1 MRNNIFTAILN
12 PNKGFRLL
20 LAVVVLCTLGTITL
34 LAGATAS
41 PSAAATTS
49 ITIVN
54 NSRWEIRHLYLSPAD
69 NDNWGAD
76 QLGEADIAPGQTFT
90 LNVAWDQPTVK
101 LVSEDAD
108 GCFLSNTV
116 DATGNVVW
124 TITNDAS
131 PNCGG

>member
-1 MRNNIFTAILN
+1 MRNSFTAILN
-12 PNKGFRLL
+12 QNKGFRLL
-20 LAVVVLCTLGTITL
+20 MAVAVLCMLGTMTL
-34 LAGATAS
+34 LAGA
-41 PSAAATTS
+41 PAARPATTT

-54 NSRWEIRHLYLSPAD
+54 NSHWEIRHLYLSPAD
-69 NDNWGAD
+69 NDNWGPD

-90 LNVAWDQPTVK
+90 FNAAWDQATVK

-108 GCFLSNTV
+108 GCFLSNTA
-116 DATGNVVW
+116 DATGNIVW

>member
-1 MRNNIFTAILN
+1 MRNHFTAILN
-12 PNKGFRLL
+12 LNRGFRLL
-20 LAVVVLCTLGTITL
+20 MVAVVLCAMGAMTL
-34 LAGATAS
+34 LAGA
-41 PSAAATTS
+41 PHAAPATTT

-69 NDNWGAD
+69 NDNWGPD
-76 QLGEADIAPGQTFT
+76 QLGESDIAPGQTYT
-90 LNVAWDQPTVK
+90 LNVSWDQPSVK

-116 DATGNVVW
+116 DATGNVTW

>member
-1 MRNNIFTAILN
+1 MRNHFTAILN
-12 PNKGFRLL
+12 PNRGFRLL
-20 LAVVVLCTLGTITL
+20 MAVVVLCTLSSISL
-34 LAGATAS
+34 LAGA
-41 PSAAATTS
+41 PKAAPTTT

-54 NSRWEIRHLYLSPAD
+54 NSHWQIRHLYLSPAD
-69 NDNWGAD
+69 NDNWGPD
-76 QLGEADIAPGQTFT
+76 QLGEAGIAPGQTVT
-90 LNVAWDQPTVK
+90 LNVSWDQPSVK

-116 DATGNVVW
+116 AATGNITW

>member
-1 MRNNIFTAILN
+1 MRNNFTAILN
-12 PNKGFRLL
+12 PNRGFRLL
-20 LAVVVLCTLGTITL
+20 MAVVVLCTLSSISL
-34 LAGATAS
+34 LAGA
-41 PSAAATTS
+41 PKAAPTTT

-54 NSRWEIRHLYLSPAD
+54 NSHWQIRHLYLSPAD
-69 NDNWGAD
+69 NDNWGPD
-76 QLGEADIAPGQTFT
+76 QLGEAGIAPGQTVT
-90 LNVAWDQPTVK
+90 LNVSWDQPSVK

-116 DATGNVVW
+116 AATGNITW